1 MKKIITLFVLTTLIA
16 SCNTPSKK
24 ADNQTESSPS
34 VDFVAKTYN
43 DSTDKGAAIAI
54 TIPFANGESEA
65 IAAINKELFKT
76 VKTVIN
82 EASEESNYEGLMQSF
97 IKDYEAF
104 KSEFPD
110 SAIGWEAIVESSVE
124 LNTPELI
131 CIEIDTYIFTGG
143 AHGNTITASKLFD
156 PKTGK
161 SLELKDIV
169 KDIPA
174 FTKIAESNFRKT
186 FEIPTDA
193 TITSTG
199 YWFENDTF
207 ALPLNI
213 FFTEHDVVLHYN
225 QYEIAPYAEGSKEVR
240 IAREEVKDLLSI
252 NF

>member
-1 MKKIITLFVLTTLIA
+1 MKKLVTLLALTALIA
-16 SCNTPSKK
+16 SCNAPSKK
-24 ADNQTESSPS
+24 ENDQPENKLSI
-34 VDFVAKTYN
+34 DFVAQTYN

-54 TIPFANGESEA
+54 TIPFADAESDA
-65 IAAINKELFKT
+65 AKAINKELFTT
-76 VKTVIN
+76 VKSVIN
-82 EASEESNYEGLMQSF
+82 ESSEESNYEGLMQSF

-124 LNTPELI
+124 LNNSELI
-131 CIEIDTYIFTGG
+131 CIEIDAYTFTGG
-143 AHGNTITASKLFD
+143 AHGNTIATSKLFD
-156 PKTGK
+156 PKSGK
-161 SLELKDIV
+161 NLEIKDII

-174 FTKIAESNFRKT
+174 FTKIAESKFRET

-199 YWFENDTF
+199 FWFENDTF

-225 QYEIAPYAEGSKEVR
+225 QYEIASYAEGSKEVR
-240 IAREEVKDLLSI
+240 IALEDIKDLLSI